1 MAAAKASLSGGLSGG
16 LSDKKFVLWLGG
28 GLLLVILLVSFLVPS
43 TDDSDPMPTT
53 YNAGSAG
60 IKAAYLLLGDL
71 GYDAQRW
78 EGSTSDLGQ
87 VDAAKTTLI
96 LANPYVAPE
105 DTKDVQASVADFL
118 ARGGRVLVT
127 GVQGAYLLPGA
138 HTGSPTQL
146 YKALCFTTPEGQGPL
161 AQAGKVTIDDDA
173 RWSDT
178 GMESRVEQWCG
189 NDAVVVRYKV
199 GESEAVWWSSPL
211 PMTNRGL
218 KEDASLKLL
227 LASIGPPGRTILFDE
242 SLHGARESV
251 WETAKGLPIRSL
263 AWQAAFVALLLV
275 LSFGRR
281 SGPLWLPL
289 KITRSSPLE
298 FAESMGHLYNKAGA
312 TQVATEG
319 ARRRVLRYLHER
331 CGVPQAILKA
341 SPQEIVEALQAR
353 FGGDWSGLATHLA
366 QAEAEED
373 ALSSRT
379 ALELVKALD
388 KDVEELEKRVS
399 LRRG

>member
-1 MAAAKASLSGGLSGG
+1 MAPSAKASLSDRRFVLWLSGG
-16 LSDKKFVLWLGG
+16 LLF
-28 GLLLVILLVSFLVPS
+28 VILLVSFLVPS
-43 TDDSDPMPTT
+43 TDDSDPSPTT

-60 IKAAYLLLGDL
+60 IKAAYLLVGEL

-78 EGSTSDLGQ
+78 EGSTSDLRQ
-87 VDAAKTTLI
+87 VDAAKTTLV
-96 LANPYVAPE
+96 LANPNVPE
-105 DTKDVQASVADFL
+105 EDLKDVQAAVEDFL
-118 ARGGRVLVT
+118 TRGGRVLVT

-146 YKALCFTTPEGQGPL
+146 YKALCFSTPEGQGAL

-178 GMESRVEQWCG
+178 GASSRVEQWCG
-189 NDAVVVRYKV
+189 SDAVVVRYKV

-227 LASIGPPGRTILFDE
+227 LASIGAPGRTILFDE

-263 AWQAAFVALLLV
+263 AWQTAFVALLLV

-281 SGPLWLPL
+281 SGPIRLPL
-289 KITRSSPLE
+289 MTARSSPLE

-312 TQVATEG
+312 TQVATDG
-319 ARRRVLRYLHER
+319 ARRRVLRFLHER
-331 CGVPQAILKA
+331 CGVPQTILK
-341 SPQEIVEALQAR
+341 SRPQEIVDAVQAR
-353 FGGDWSGLATHLA
+353 FGGDWSGLGRHLA
-366 QAEAEED
+366 QAEVENT
-373 ALSSRT
+373 LSPGT
-379 ALELVKALD
+379 ALALVKALD
-388 KDVEELEKRVS
+388 NDVEALEKRVS
-399 LRRG
+399 LRRD

>member
-1 MAAAKASLSGGLSGG
+1 MAAELKGG

-28 GLLLVILLVSFLVPS
+28 GLLLAILLVSFLVPS
-43 TDDSDPMPTT
+43 TDDSDPLPTT

-60 IKAAYLLLGDL
+60 IKAAYLLLGKL

-87 VDAAKTTLI
+87 VDAAKTTLV
-96 LANPYVAPE
+96 LANPYVPPE
-105 DTKDVQASVADFL
+105 DTKDVQASIAEFL

-138 HTGSPTQL
+138 HTSSPTQL
-146 YKALCFTTPEGQGPL
+146 YKALCFTTPEGQSML

-173 RWSDT
+173 RWSDS
-178 GMESRVEQWCG
+178 GVSSRVAQWCG
-189 NDAVVVRYKV
+189 GDAVVVRYKV

-227 LASIGPPGRTILFDE
+227 MASVGAPGRTVLFDE

-251 WETAKGLPIRSL
+251 WETAKGLPLRSL

-281 SGPLWLPL
+281 SGPLRTPL
-289 KITRSSPLE
+289 KAMRSSPLE

-312 TQVATEG
+312 TQVATDG
-319 ARRRVLRYLHER
+319 ARRRVLRFLHER
-331 CGVPQAILKA
+331 CGVPQTMLKA
-341 SPQEIVEALQAR
+341 SPQEIVEVIQSR
-353 FGGDWSGLATHLA
+353 FGGDWSGLGTHLT
-366 QAEAEED
+366 QAEAENT
-373 ALSSRT
+373 LSSGT
-379 ALELVKALD
+379 ALALVKALNN
-388 KDVEELEKRVS
+388 DVEELEQRVS
-399 LRRG
+399 LKRGPL